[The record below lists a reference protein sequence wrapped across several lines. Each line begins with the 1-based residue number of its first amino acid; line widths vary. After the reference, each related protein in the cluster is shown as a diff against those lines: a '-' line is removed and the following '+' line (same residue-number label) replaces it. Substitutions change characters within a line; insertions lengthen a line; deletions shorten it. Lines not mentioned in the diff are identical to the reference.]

1 MYLYKTSDY
10 TPIHPAVSKHDVKH
24 TLLVAMSD
32 KIFRRL
38 KTQDG

>member
-1 MYLYKTSDY
+1 MYLYKSSDY
-10 TPIHPAVSKHDVKH
+10 TPIDPVVSKLGVKH

-38 KTQDG
+38 KMQDG